1 MKQAATSTWRHWAG
15 RILPVLGVGLLL
27 LQPATGFAKDKKK
40 FRLADP
46 VPVQGMRE
54 PPRAMAAVSVD
65 RIISDIERRYNARVV
80 DHKESQ
86 SNGRRV
92 HVLKLYSEKN
102 GKVWTVRVDAETGR
116 EM

>member
-1 MKQAATSTWRHWAG
+1 MKQAATSRWRQRAG

-27 LQPATGFAKDKKK
+27 LQPALGLAKDKKK
-40 FRLADP
+40 LRLVDP

-54 PPRAMAAVSVD
+54 PPRVMAAVSVD
-65 RIISDIERRYNARVV
+65 RIISDVERRYKARVV
-80 DHKESQ
+80 DHKESEF
-86 SNGRRV
+86 NGRRV

>member
-1 MKQAATSTWRHWAG
+1 MKQAATSTWRHWTG
-15 RILPVLGVGLLL
+15 RLLPVLGVGLLL
-27 LQPATGFAKDKKK
+27 LQPGLAISKDKKK
-40 FRLADP
+40 NRLVDP

-65 RIISDIERRYNARVV
+65 RIIADVERRYNARVV
-80 DHKESQ
+80 DHKQSE